1 MKGGFFFEINDK
13 QIERWNMGIDTR
25 VCPDGAGVDCGA
37 MVLSFLGLSK
47 DIAYPLQQL
56 AYDQGGLTLEQLV
69 EALSQVQTKEF
80 VNLPDYN
87 NIYAPNFDNIPDL
100 VEFLYNNLPH
110 SHGVISFGQRAGGNI
125 GHFII
130 LARDS
135 NGILYMID
143 PQNDLIVS
151 GDEIITRIQMHEFT
165 NIKLLISSGCDFTR
179 LNLYKDGR
187 KFQKLFGPRLQRSI
201 FAGRKKNKKG
211 KKKTK
216 KQNKQ
221 NKQNKRNSSK
231 KGKKGKKSKKQ

>member
-1 MKGGFFFEINDK
+1 MKGGFFFQINDE
-13 QIERWNMGIDTR
+13 QIERWNTGMDAR

-47 DIAYPLQQL
+47 DIVYPLQQL
-56 AYDQGGLTLEQLV
+56 ANRRGGLTLEQLV
-69 EALSQVQTKEF
+69 KALSQVNTKEF

-100 VEFLYNNLPH
+100 VDFLYNNLPH
-110 SHGVISFGQRAGGNI
+110 SHGVISFGQRADDI

-143 PQNDLIVS
+143 PQNSLMVF
-151 GDEIITRIQMHEFT
+151 GDEIIAQIEMHKFT

-187 KFQKLFGPRLQRSI
+187 KFQRIFGPSLKKTV
-201 FAGRKKNKKG
+201 FAGIKKN

-216 KQNKQ
+216 KQNKR
-221 NKQNKRNSSK
+221 KSSK
-231 KGKKGKKSKKQ
+231 KGKKSKTRKQGKKSKNQ

>member
-13 QIERWNMGIDTR
+13 QIERWNTGIDTR

-37 MVLSFLGLSK
+37 MVLSFLGLPK
-47 DIAYPLQQL
+47 DIAYPLQTL
-56 AYDQGGLTLEQLV
+56 ANQQGGLTLEQLV
-69 EALSQVQTKEF
+69 EALSQIQTKEF

-87 NIYAPNFDNIPDL
+87 SIYTPNFDNIPDL
-100 VEFLYNNLPH
+100 VDFLFHNLPN

-135 NGILYMID
+135 IGLLYMID

-151 GDEIITRIQMHEFT
+151 GDEIVARIQMYEFT

-187 KFQKLFGPRLQRSI
+187 NFQKIFGPSLKRSV
-201 FAGRKKNKKG
+201 FAGKKKNKKNN
-211 KKKTK
+211 KNKKTK
-216 KQNKQ
+216 KQK
-221 NKQNKRNSSK
+221 KRNSSR
-231 KGKKGKKSKKQ
+231 KGKKSKKQ